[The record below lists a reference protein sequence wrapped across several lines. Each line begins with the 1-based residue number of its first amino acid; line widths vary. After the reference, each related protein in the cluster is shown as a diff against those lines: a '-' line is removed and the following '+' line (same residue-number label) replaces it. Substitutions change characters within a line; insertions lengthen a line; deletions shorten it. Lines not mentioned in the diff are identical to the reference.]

1 MVIVIRVDVE
11 DFTLNRNDDSDV
23 CLYLSGVGIAR
34 VAMVQLSSDVVD
46 MVLRDFMVVRE
57 NLHYKSVQV
66 GSKDL
71 LVILDYEVNVYL
83 VIVNY

>member
-1 MVIVIRVDVE
+1 
-11 DFTLNRNDDSDV
+11 
-23 CLYLSGVGIAR
+23 
-34 VAMVQLSSDVVD
+34 MVQLSSDVVD